1 MPIRPP
7 YTPPSMPASHPRD
20 FLDYAL
26 VREPSLGRLDPAEAL
41 ALARQVCE
49 ELYWMSYQDAATQY
63 EREREDEAAA
73 ELAREEAESERDFNE
88 NPQWQDARE
97 DARYREEAVA
107 GPPWWAVSQRA
118 TLDPDYEYGIQQM
131 AQALVKRLPPYL
143 ATLGYPPTA
152 NGVILPIDP
161 FSVRIAFQSG
171 EHLQV
176 FVLLRLDIG
185 RDEYTFASC
194 IACAVQTRGGTYLY
208 TAPSEPVEGIY
219 PEEALQD
226 PKRWL
231 NMGLQYPI
239 MLDTPS
245 VKEPVAKALGGLL
258 APAIPFLA
266 RGQGCRLVKEPY
278 MDLHVVPRPDG
289 ILIGHVYDNGDPDLF
304 ALWPRVSTDGIST
317 KLGERLQFMWVGGR
331 RVPSGPDFSLQRTWL
346 SNLRAYGFAK
356 AKALLLPQ
364 TRWTVNRTGPLDVGG
379 VERLSVSEVKGRL
392 KEAYKTNRKARALAG
407 NVVAGGARLLGAP
420 SWAVT
425 TAWAGQKLGD
435 AALDKVMSKVGL
447 YDPEEVE
454 GLYVDEGDIER
465 LDVKQAAKR
474 AYGGLRKV
482 RKGVEAA
489 AAAGAIGATAIGA
502 PGWAAGIALAGQ
514 QATGHIMDKAAQK
527 AGLYDGPE
535 EPKSGPAPRRWAA
548 PGWKRKKSPEAP
560 VDRRLFVYYA
570 APASVAERLEQEG
583 IADAR
588 RAPLWIKRR
597 YADQDKAAQEA
608 KGRKAIVFEVD
619 VTGLTLG
626 SHPTSEDAVTFE
638 GPLPAT
644 RFRRLPDQGSVER
657 LSASEVI
664 DSGQCLSEDELDE
677 DEVFYHATPSSN
689 VAAILR
695 DGLQPGHGRTFD
707 TEGWSKGKVFVS
719 QGFANAH
726 RWAEYIAEQ
735 SGEDV
740 TILQLTPGPW
750 SKGLKL
756 DKVAHEGDNDPCAF
770 YTTKRVPPG
779 LIEAVETVEAA

>member
-364 TRWTVNRTGPLDVGG
+364 TRWMVNRTGPLDVGG

-447 YDPEEVE
+447 YDSEEVE
-454 GLYVDEGDIER
+454 R
-465 LDVKQAAKR
+465 L
-474 AYGGLRKV
+474 
-482 RKGVEAA
+482 
-489 AAAGAIGATAIGA
+489 GATSEKDTIWYHLTDRARFKLDPKFTPADNTFSIEDRSGRPGIYLGQDVGRWVNGYGYWRPFVVEIRVDPTVSQDPRMRGRWGGEMFVPA
-502 PGWAAGIALAGQ
+502 DAFDKLEVLRVIPLDAYAREHYGVPGWVEE
-514 QATGHIMDKAAQK
+514 ATGQEFDTGNPVPRPGINESRWEVYQK
-527 AGLYDGPE
+527 YRNYQYPGPDVRQMPKE
-535 EPKSGPAPRRWAA
+535 EVSRLKGQLRAMLAI
-548 PGWKRKKSPEAP
+548 RKK
-560 VDRRLFVYYA
+560 
-570 APASVAERLEQEG
+570 
-583 IADAR
+583 
-588 RAPLWIKRR
+588 
-597 YADQDKAAQEA
+597 
-608 KGRKAIVFEVD
+608 
-619 VTGLTLG
+619 
-626 SHPTSEDAVTFE
+626 
-638 GPLPAT
+638 
-644 RFRRLPDQGSVER
+644 
-657 LSASEVI
+657 
-664 DSGQCLSEDELDE
+664 
-677 DEVFYHATPSSN
+677 HA
-689 VAAILR
+689 
-695 DGLQPGHGRTFD
+695 
-707 TEGWSKGKVFVS
+707 
-719 QGFANAH
+719 
-726 RWAEYIAEQ
+726 
-735 SGEDV
+735 
-740 TILQLTPGPW
+740 
-750 SKGLKL
+750 
-756 DKVAHEGDNDPCAF
+756 
-770 YTTKRVPPG
+770 
-779 LIEAVETVEAA
+779 